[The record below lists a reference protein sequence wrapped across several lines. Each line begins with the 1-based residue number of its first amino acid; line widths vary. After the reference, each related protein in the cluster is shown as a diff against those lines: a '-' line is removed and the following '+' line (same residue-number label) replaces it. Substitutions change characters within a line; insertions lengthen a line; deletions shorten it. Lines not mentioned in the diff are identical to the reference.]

1 MADISPEDMFKR
13 LSSQGHIRQI
23 MEENTNHETKV
34 VEMTQKDL
42 IKALYTGVELCI
54 NLMIHKGVATVDE
67 VAEFGAF
74 MSQIVNQIF
83 DDEEGDE

>member
-1 MADISPEDMFKR
+1 MKEMSPEEMFRR

-23 MEENTNHETKV
+23 MDENTDRETRV

-54 NLMIHKGVATVDE
+54 NLMIYKGVATVEE
-67 VAEFGAF
+67 VAEFGAV
-74 MSQIVNQIF
+74 MAHIVSQIF